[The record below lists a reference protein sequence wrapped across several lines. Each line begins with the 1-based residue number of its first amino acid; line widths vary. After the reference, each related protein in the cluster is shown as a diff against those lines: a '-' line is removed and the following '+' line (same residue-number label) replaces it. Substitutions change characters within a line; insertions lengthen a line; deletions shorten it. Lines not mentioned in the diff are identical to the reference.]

1 MDDHLEMTWSS
12 LVQTKQELDS
22 MKDLRQEFHK
32 VQGVNQKMSDS
43 VAYCRAEVRDLSLA
57 VKNLKAENIQLK
69 KFVDDLTKK
78 TAREIKGLES
88 KMLRHTQMGG
98 YEVPKR
104 DQVYTATIR
113 SANDLLHKAPGATPR
128 PQRGQVPIRYLTPLL
143 KEKDDVIT
151 DQAKG

>member
-78 TAREIKGLES
+78 TAREIKSLES
-88 KMLRHTQMGG
+88 KMLLHTQMGV

-104 DQVYTATIR
+104 EPAYTAAIR
-113 SANDLLHKAPGATPR
+113 SANDLSHMPPGAPAR
-128 PQRGQVPIRYLTPLL
+128 PQRGQVTRPYLISSL
-143 KEKDDVIT
+143 KGKGDVIT